1 MRALNKKV
9 ITGVVAGAIVLG
21 GSGAA
26 YAYWGTT
33 GGGSSMAST
42 AEGAAKLLVA
52 QNSGSMTAMFP
63 GDKPQPITG
72 TITNQAQN
80 SAYVRQVVVSAQVLY
95 GGPTCDASDYVIAN
109 PIMAVNKDIPAGKF
123 AEFSG
128 ATIQF
133 NNKPD
138 ENQDDCKKATVV
150 LNFAAS

>member
-1 MRALNKKV
+1 MRALNKKIV
-9 ITGVVAGAIVLG
+9 TGAVAGAIVLG

-42 AEGAAKLLVA
+42 SDGAANLLVT
-52 QNSGSMTAMFP
+52 QNTGSMTAMYP
-63 GDKPQPITG
+63 GDTPQAING
-72 TITNQAQN
+72 TVRNNAKN

-95 GGPTCDASDYVIAN
+95 GGPTCDASDYVITN
-109 PIMAVNKDIPAGKF
+109 PVMTVNKDIPAGKT
-123 AEFSG
+123 ADFSG

-133 NNKPD
+133 NNKAD